1 MVCVMGTRT
10 GFRVVLNAE
19 DRLLTVGHRRNR
31 AVVEIQVSDLNL
43 ILRKT

>member
-1 MVCVMGTRT
+1 MVCIVRTRT

-19 DRLLTVGHRRNR
+19 DRLLTVGHRRNC

-43 ILRKT
+43 ILGKT